1 MIWVRFVRKGRR
13 VERHAIGDS
22 MLDYEH
28 NLSWFLN
35 WCGSDLSQQG
45 NSEQST
51 PNSPTSVKFDFSS
64 IRQAKSHFL
73 KFTGFHKDIYQRI
86 HVRTKEKCI
95 RQLHFLE
102 ICTHRPHFKD
112 KDIRQT
118 QLAYLRGTGFVQDQ
132 KVTRLIV
139 YSHIYIYVCIGN
151 FYYIGFE
158 AMSGQSLYHM
168 GF

>member
-1 MIWVRFVRKGRR
+1 MIFELMW
-13 VERHAIGDS
+13 
-22 MLDYEH
+22 
-28 NLSWFLN
+28 
-35 WCGSDLSQQG
+35 SDLSQQG

-51 PNSPTSVKFDFSS
+51 PNSPTSVKFDCSS
-64 IRQAKSHFL
+64 IRRAKSHFL

-86 HVRTKEKCI
+86 HVRTEHKCI

-112 KDIRQT
+112 QDIRQT

-139 YSHIYIYVCIGN
+139 YTHIYIYTYIPLEYNIFPLKYSHSDRKSPKTNYYMPLDCVFSQIKDRIDNRIG
-151 FYYIGFE
+151 
-158 AMSGQSLYHM
+158 
-168 GF
+168 

>member
-1 MIWVRFVRKGRR
+1 MI
-13 VERHAIGDS
+13 
-22 MLDYEH
+22 
-28 NLSWFLN
+28 LN

-51 PNSPTSVKFDFSS
+51 PNSPTSVKFDCSS
-64 IRQAKSHFL
+64 IRRAKSHFL
-73 KFTGFHKDIYQRI
+73 KFTGFHTDIYQRI

-95 RQLHFLE
+95 RQFHFLE

-112 KDIRQT
+112 KDIGQA

-139 YSHIYIYVCIGN
+139 YSHIYTYIYI
-151 FYYIGFE
+151 YIYLSKYIKYMLKSVE
-158 AMSGQSLYHM
+158 ISLLLPMVSHWINPESAVWPDS
-168 GF
+168 FISRKPRPRF

>member
-1 MIWVRFVRKGRR
+1 MIWERFVRKGRR

-51 PNSPTSVKFDFSS
+51 PNSPTSVKFDFSW
-64 IRQAKSHFL
+64 IPRAKSHFL

-86 HVRTKEKCI
+86 HVRIKDKCI
-95 RQLHFLE
+95 HQIHFVQL
-102 ICTHRPHFKD
+102 CTHRPGYSE
-112 KDIRQT
+112 KDICQP

-132 KVTRLIV
+132 KVTRLII
-139 YSHIYIYVCIGN
+139 YTHIYIYI
-151 FYYIGFE
+151 YIW
-158 AMSGQSLYHM
+158 MHTSIYT
-168 GF
+168 